1 MPNPRRKRKD
11 KFWVGVI
18 VAGVIVYSLLASW
31 WKEHVIL
38 GSIILSV
45 LLVVAGYVLYKYAS
59 LRGWLGHQV
68 KHTIQKTVFKN
79 VASEREPLSPYERNA
94 VLKRSHNVGWD
105 DINTPESFKKG
116 EAFQD
121 YIRKHLFTKD
131 KFDMLHKTPS
141 YATNKNDYIIEDS
154 EKPDFK
160 FRAIKTGKEFF
171 VEAKYRSRYY
181 EDKVEWCK
189 PFQLKRYKEIDKKL
203 PVYIALGLGGDPDSP
218 DQVFFIPV
226 NDIKYSYSKLFLSF
240 LKNYKVPNDK
250 PIDYRRLQ

>member
-1 MPNPRRKRKD
+1 MPNPRRKGKD
-11 KFWVGVI
+11 EFWVGVI

-68 KHTIQKTVFKN
+68 KDTIQKTVFEN
-79 VASEREPLSPYERNA
+79 VASEREPLSPYERDE
-94 VLKRSHNVGWD
+94 VK
-105 DINTPESFKKG
+105 TPEGFKKG

-131 KFDMLHKTPS
+131 KFDMLHKTHS

-154 EKPDFK
+154 EEPDFK
-160 FRAIKTGKEFF
+160 FRVIRTGKAFW

-181 EDKVEWCK
+181 EDKVDCYK
-189 PFQLKRYKEIDKKL
+189 PLQLKRYKEIDKKF
-203 PVYIALGLGGDPDSP
+203 PVYITLGLGGEPDSP
-218 DQVFFIPV
+218 DQVFLIPIR
-226 NDIKYSYSKLFLSF
+226 DIEYSYSKLFLSF

-250 PIDYRRLQ
+250 PIDYKRLQ